1 LHRAGKDVM
10 GNEEFSIIIW
20 CWHDLKTDITQVRL
34 MSVDTNEAVPLKD
47 GSFLLRIS
55 IDANTSVVRCFIRH
69 ITSGR
74 EAYVQGGPKLR
85 AFVKTCLLCSSKPEE
100 SAPPEATT

>member
-20 CWHDLKTDITQVRL
+20 CWHDVQTGIVQLRMVR
-34 MSVDTNEAVPLKD
+34 VDTGEEVPLKE
-47 GSFLLRIS
+47 GAFLVRIS
-55 IDANTSVVRCFIRH
+55 TDAKTSVVRCFLRH
-69 ITSGR
+69 IASGR

-85 AFVKTCLLCSSKPEE
+85 AFVKDCLLRSGE
-100 SAPPEATT
+100 T

>member
-1 LHRAGKDVM
+1 M

-20 CWHDLKTDITQVRL
+20 CWHDLQTDITQVRL
-34 MSVDTNEAVPLKD
+34 VSVDTNEEVHLKD

-69 ITSGR
+69 IASGR

-85 AFVKTCLLCSSKPEE
+85 TFIKTCLLNGGSPVPNVPER
-100 SAPPEATT
+100 PEK